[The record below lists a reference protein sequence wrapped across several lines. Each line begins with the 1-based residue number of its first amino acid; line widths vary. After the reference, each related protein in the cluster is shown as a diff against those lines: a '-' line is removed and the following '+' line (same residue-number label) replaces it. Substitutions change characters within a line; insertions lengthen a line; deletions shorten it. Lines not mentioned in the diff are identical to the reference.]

1 MTMTRSCAS
10 YKWEKNMQMI
20 CLPRRGRRG
29 LNFPLLQAR
38 HIEPTINYELRLK
51 MHCIRKMSGQWV
63 VSLSYVMRVHLG
75 RPPTRMYARTK
86 HVASLPISDLALAK
100 GRSYVAI
107 RVRPSPLLQI
117 VRVQAAL
124 VITSLE
130 DGGTSECF
138 IASPW
143 RIRRIAHN
151 RRCGTCIH
159 AKWASKR

>member
-1 MTMTRSCAS
+1 
-10 YKWEKNMQMI
+10 MQMI

-38 HIEPTINYELRLK
+38 HTAPIVNYELRLK
-51 MHCIRKMSGQWV
+51 MHCIRKMSGLRV

-75 RPPTRMYARTK
+75 RPPTRMYARAK

-100 GRSYVAI
+100 GRSYVAVYPSI
-107 RVRPSPLLQI
+107 AVVTNRPCPSRVGHNFSGG
-117 VRVQAAL
+117 
-124 VITSLE
+124 
-130 DGGTSECF
+130 GGTSECF

-143 RIRRIAHN
+143 RIRRIDHN

-159 AKWASKR
+159 AILASKKMSFLHQTPMSHLILKM